1 MTVVIPPKVADIG
14 FPVQRLLPRG
24 RHQRVGPFIF
34 FDHMGPALFE
44 PDTTRGDVLPHP
56 HIGLA
61 TVTYLFSGALIHRD
75 SLGVEQRIEPGA
87 INLMTA
93 GRGVT
98 HSERIPADIREQGV
112 AVQGLQVWLAL
123 PSEQEETEP
132 DFRHYPANQLP
143 EWSDEHCRIRVLLG
157 EACGEHSPVQTASPA
172 TWLDIQLASHGRCDL
187 PESSQELAVYLAS
200 GRADINGESLPTH
213 HLMLLEPD
221 TPITL
226 ATAHEPTRLMLI
238 GGAPLRGERFIHWN
252 FVSSSRERIERARE
266 DWQAGRFPLVPGDE
280 TESMSLPKA

>member
-34 FDHMGPALFE
+34 FDHMGPAFF
-44 PDTTRGDVLPHP
+44 DAGTTRGDVLPHP

-61 TVTYLFSGALIHRD
+61 TVTYLFSGALMHRD

-93 GRGVT
+93 GRGIT
-98 HSERIPADIREQGV
+98 HSERIPADIRDQCL
-112 AVQGLQVWLAL
+112 AVQGLQIWLAL
-123 PSEQEETEP
+123 PTEQEDIEP
-132 DFRHYPANQLP
+132 DFRHYEASQLP
-143 EWSDEHCRIRVLLG
+143 EWSDEHCNIRVLLG
-157 EACGEHSPVQTASPA
+157 EACGERSPVKTASPT
-172 TWLDIQLASHGRCDL
+172 TWLDIQVAAHGRCDL
-187 PESSQELAVYLAS
+187 PASQQELAVYLAS
-200 GRADINGESLPTH
+200 GSAEVNGTPLQTH

-221 TPITL
+221 SPITL
-226 ATAHEPTRLMLI
+226 SAPHEPARLMLI
-238 GGAPLRGERFIHWN
+238 GGDTLPGKRFINWN

-266 DWQAGRFPLVPGDE
+266 DWQAGRFPVIPGDD
-280 TESMSLPKA
+280 TEHMPLPQ